1 MARGH
6 SPASPPPD
14 LKVITNQEVKL
25 GGKSGSSVNV
35 LRTKG
40 FKTLKLGVR
49 AICVKTS

>member
-25 GGKSGSSVNV
+25 GGKSGWSVNV
-35 LRTKG
+35 LRTNG